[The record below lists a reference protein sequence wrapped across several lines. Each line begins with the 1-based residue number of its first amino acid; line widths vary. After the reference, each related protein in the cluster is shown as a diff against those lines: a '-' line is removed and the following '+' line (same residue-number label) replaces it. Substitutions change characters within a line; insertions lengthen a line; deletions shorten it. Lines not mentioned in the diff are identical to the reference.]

1 MNTEDDLN
9 SALALHR
16 SGRLDAAAAIYR
28 RLYERDSNDADAC
41 YGLGT
46 VLMAQKELSQA
57 AELLDIA
64 VRLQP
69 DVPEFLYNHALA
81 LDQLDQGDQARA
93 SLLRAAELCVS
104 DPELLP
110 AICRKLI
117 DLGLD
122 AAAQRFLLACNPV
135 TPEVLRV
142 LAQAQG
148 ASGHWGGALLTLR
161 RLSTQTPDDASVWQE
176 LATAAGHRHEY
187 EAAIDAYET
196 YMRLK
201 PPDGDDLLAFADL
214 LLLARKPEEADAAL
228 KHAMEAGADY
238 SAAHIIAAK
247 CARLA
252 GDYAIARKHLQQA
265 VEKRPTFGDA
275 WQLLLETETEETLP
289 QFAADC
295 ARHADDDNAKPRDR
309 ILLALTAGRANE
321 KLRQY
326 TEAFQYYR
334 TGNDNHKALLD
345 LRLGPYDTS
354 TVERF
359 ADKII
364 CEFDEPLGS
373 SSGNEVAT
381 APIFILGMPRSGTT
395 LVERILGC
403 LDGVVVG
410 GESEAIEVIS
420 TQHYWSLEQGR
431 AVPPR
436 KLQTDSWDSMAR
448 EYWRRSTKSACRLT
462 DKMPHNFWHLGFI
475 RSMFPAAP
483 IIYMRRDPRDVCL
496 SIYTRMFADGHRY
509 ACDLE
514 WLAHYYSI
522 SVSLMEHWKAVYGD
536 RILEVIY
543 EDLVA
548 DPTEQ
553 TRNIAAFCELQWDP
567 ACLEFHKQDTA
578 SFTFSELQVREP
590 INTKGIGAWRNYESQ
605 LAPLLAALKKPR

>member
-16 SGRLDAAAAIYR
+16 SGQLDAAAEIYR
-28 RLYERDSNDADAC
+28 RLYDNNSKDADAC

-46 VLMAQKELSQA
+46 VLMAQKELAEA
-57 AELLDIA
+57 AELLDVA

-69 DVPEFLYNHALA
+69 DVPEFLLNHALA
-81 LDQLDQGDQARA
+81 LEQLGQNDQARA
-93 SLLRAAELCVS
+93 NLLRAAELCVY

-110 AICRKLI
+110 RICRKLI
-117 DLGLD
+117 ELGLGP
-122 AAAQRFLLACNPV
+122 AAQRFLLACNPA
-135 TPEVLRV
+135 TPDVLRV

-148 ASGHWGGALLTLR
+148 ASTDWGGALLTLR
-161 RLSTQTPDDASVWQE
+161 RVSELIPDDALVWQE
-176 LATAAGHRHEY
+176 LATAAGYRHEY
-187 EAAIDAYET
+187 EAAIEAYEK

-201 PPDGDDLLAFADL
+201 PPNGNDLLAFADL
-214 LLLARKPEEADAAL
+214 LLLARKPEEADKAL
-228 KHAMEAGADY
+228 NDAMQAGADY
-238 SAAHIIAAK
+238 SAAHLIAAK

-252 GDYAIARKHLQQA
+252 GDYASARKHLQQA
-265 VEKRPTFGDA
+265 VAKRPTFGDA

-289 QFAADC
+289 QFATDC
-295 ARHADDDNAKPRDR
+295 ARHADDDDVTPRNQ
-309 ILLALTAGRANE
+309 ILLTLTAGRANE
-321 KLRQY
+321 KLGQY

-334 TGNDNHKALLD
+334 AGNDRHNALLD
-345 LRLGPYDTS
+345 SRMGPYDTS

-359 ADKII
+359 ADKIMR
-364 CEFDEPLGS
+364 EFHEPLES
-373 SSGNEVAT
+373 SSGNDVT
-381 APIFILGMPRSGTT
+381 TSPIFIVGMPRSGTT

-403 LDGVVVG
+403 LNDVVVG
-410 GESEAIEVIS
+410 GESEAVEVIS

-436 KLQTDSWDSMAR
+436 QLQTDSWDSLAG
-448 EYWRRSTKSACRLT
+448 EYWRRSLKPDCRLT
-462 DKMPHNFWHLGFI
+462 DKMPHNFWHLGFV

-514 WLAHYYSI
+514 WLGHFYSM
-522 SVSLMEHWKAVYGD
+522 SVRIMDHWKTVYGD

-548 DPTEQ
+548 DPKEQ
-553 TRNIAAFCELQWDP
+553 SRKIAAFCQLQWDP
-567 ACLEFHKQDTA
+567 ACLEFHKRDTA

-590 INTKGIGAWRNYESQ
+590 INTKGIGAWRNYETE
-605 LAPLLAALKKPR
+605 LAPLFGALDKPR